1 MPKYCLGISCK
12 ISSAGISCYLRLGQQ
27 MGEATNKEFSNGNSS
42 LVIGA
47 NSWNFDEYGGAY
59 KIATEFAVF
68 CAQRGWDVHY
78 VCNHAGKTERAP
90 DLEFGVK
97 VWRYQRPA
105 GSSKGKSVDNLRAHF
120 SHTRT
125 IMRTIVDLAEDGRS
139 VIVNGH
145 SPLQYLGLIAGSG
158 KTRPS
163 RKVMSVHS
171 PTAQEF
177 IAEKQGS
184 KLQVRDHLAIWLLK
198 RLESSCYRKSDRI
211 QCDSDFT
218 RLSLARDFPRQTKQ
232 RMIVCPGYVDFE
244 RFNVR
249 NMPRQHARRQ
259 LGGVWHTEEVI
270 FFCLRRHVERMG
282 LASLIRACS
291 LVRDKAMDP
300 GFRAFRLLIGGDG
313 PLRKELEI
321 LKSELSLDDHVHF
334 VGRLP
339 EEYLQLA
346 YRAANCFVLPTSALE
361 CFGLIILESFAV
373 GTPVIATPVGSIP
386 EVLGPFAGECLTAD
400 LSPESIGRSMFEFMC
415 RNTWECREQEL
426 YEHAK
431 IYDKKIVLQRLE
443 SIVSE
448 R

>member
-1 MPKYCLGISCK
+1 
-12 ISSAGISCYLRLGQQ
+12 
-27 MGEATNKEFSNGNSS
+27 MGRAVNKEFSSRNSS

-78 VCNHAGKTERAP
+78 VCNHRGKTNGAP
-90 DLEFGVK
+90 EIEFGVK
-97 VWRYQRPA
+97 VWRYQRPE
-105 GSSKGKSVDNLRAHF
+105 GSGEGKSVQNLRAHF
-120 SHTRT
+120 SRSRT
-125 IMRTIVDLAEDGRS
+125 IMRTILDSTADGRS

-158 KTRPS
+158 KSRGA
-163 RKVMSVHS
+163 RKVISVHS

-184 KLQVRDHLAIWLLK
+184 KLQVRDHLAIWLLR
-198 RLESSCYRKSDRI
+198 RLEGSCYRKSDQI

-218 RLSLARDFPRQTKQ
+218 RVSLAHDFPRQTGE
-232 RMIVCPGYVDFE
+232 RLVVCPGYVDFDK
-244 RFNVR
+244 FNIR
-249 NMPRQHARRQ
+249 TMPRQHARRQ
-259 LGGVWHTEEVI
+259 LGGVWDTEELI
-270 FFCLRRHVERMG
+270 FFSLRRHVERMG
-282 LASLIRACS
+282 LASLIRACF
-291 LVRDKAMDP
+291 LVRDKATNQ
-300 GFRAFRLLIGGDG
+300 GFRPFRLIIGGDG
-313 PLRKELEI
+313 PLRKDLEK
-321 LKSELSLDDHVHF
+321 LKSDLNLDEHVYF

-339 EEYLQLA
+339 EEQIQLA

-373 GTPVIATPVGSIP
+373 GTPVIATPVGAIP
-386 EVLGPFAGECLTAD
+386 EVLGPFAEESLTTG
-400 LSPESIGRSMFEFMC
+400 LSPDSIGKSMLEFM
-415 RNTWECREQEL
+415 TREVSERREHEL

-431 IYDKKIVLQRLE
+431 IYDKNVVLQRLE
-443 SIVSE
+443 GIVSE